1 MVWSQ
6 WVLDRVIILM
16 VGVAY
21 LFIWVQV
28 TLSHYRQNFHNKF
41 MWGPVILALVIS
53 FVSIMSTLLN
63 SKGWY
68 TITHICFWLGVIQ
81 GLIGFLFHIKGVRK
95 RVGGLA
101 LRNFLTGPPVMMP
114 LLFSIISIFGL
125 TAIYG
130 G

>member
-6 WVLDRVIILM
+6 WSLDRVIIFL
-16 VGVAY
+16 VGVTY

-28 TLSHYRQNFHNKF
+28 TLSHY
-41 MWGPVILALVIS
+41 PVILALVIS
-53 FVSIMSTLLN
+53 FVSIISTLLN

-68 TITHICFWLGVIQ
+68 IMTHLCFWIGVIQ
-81 GLIGFLFHIKGVRK
+81 GIISFIFHIKGIQK

-114 LLFSIISIFGL
+114 LLFSVISIFGL